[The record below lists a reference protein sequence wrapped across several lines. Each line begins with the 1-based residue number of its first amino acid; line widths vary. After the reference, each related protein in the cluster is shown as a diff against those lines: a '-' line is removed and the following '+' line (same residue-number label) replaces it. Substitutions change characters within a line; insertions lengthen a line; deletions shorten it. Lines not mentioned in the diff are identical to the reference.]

1 MKYHTTSGARCSPP
15 ALVHPSDGWQVSGRR
30 IRRWLQLTNGAPLLR
45 MQGQDLDAALSQQQR
60 AEVFAFSTM
69 IERQLLD
76 AMARAH
82 TPFLFPPPGACGTC
96 TGPTVQPCPVLGLV
110 GSEILKPPPV
120 WYASA
125 ALRLVHG
132 RR

>member
-1 MKYHTTSGARCSPP
+1 MTQSNLSWRWTAKCSRAQMKYHTISGARCSPP

-30 IRRWLQLTNGAPLLR
+30 IQRWLQLTNGAPLLR
-45 MQGQDLDAALSQQQR
+45 TQGHDLDASLSQQQR

-82 TPFLFPPPGACGTC
+82 TPFLFPPLGRAERARAP
-96 TGPTVQPCPVLGLV
+96 PCSRVPYLV
-110 GSEILKPPPV
+110 WL
-120 WYASA
+120 
-125 ALRLVHG
+125 ALRS
-132 RR
+132 